1 MSATLFFF
9 PPREAGDEQ
18 FRSPLKQVSQRLS
31 ISAQALAAGN
41 AMTHRAELRRVYY
54 FDEMIVGTA
63 SVAASGWAAHGGG
76 RISLEYCEVLLHA
89 ENGTCLRQS
98 GFGEPAP
105 SF

>member
-1 MSATLFFF
+1 M
-9 PPREAGDEQ
+9 
-18 FRSPLKQVSQRLS
+18 
-31 ISAQALAAGN
+31 AAGN
-41 AMTHRAELRRVYY
+41 AMTHRAGLRRVYY
-54 FDEMIVGTA
+54 FEEMIVGTA
-63 SVAASGWAAHGGG
+63 SVAASGWAAHGSGGG

>member
-1 MSATLFFF
+1 
-9 PPREAGDEQ
+9 
-18 FRSPLKQVSQRLS
+18 
-31 ISAQALAAGN
+31 
-41 AMTHRAELRRVYY
+41 MTHRAGLRRVYY

-63 SVAASGWAAHGGG
+63 SVAASGWAAHGSGGGG